1 MYIYSFNLFNVK
13 NDHKV
18 DHLVWFT
25 AQVAHFTPHQDMVT
39 SLEMC
44 VRNERTLI
52 LSASSDCSV
61 GLWDIYGNQIGT
73 FGQVGAQYS
82 FA

>member
-1 MYIYSFNLFNVK
+1 M
-13 NDHKV
+13 
-18 DHLVWFT
+18 
-25 AQVAHFTPHQDMVT
+25 AHFTPHQDMVT

-73 FGQVGAQYS
+73 FGQVGVQY
-82 FA
+82 FRILMLRVRLRLNVMYVCLRLCNIML

>member
-1 MYIYSFNLFNVK
+1 
-13 NDHKV
+13 
-18 DHLVWFT
+18 
-25 AQVAHFTPHQDMVT
+25 MVT

-44 VRNERTLI
+44 VRNERTLV

-73 FGQVGAQYS
+73 FGQVRVCCPRTAIATSKYTHNLVAGVQVL
-82 FA
+82 